1 MDVCVEAT
9 PLCPE
14 CSTPLDVLER
24 LITGVRMRGY
34 QCAHC
39 NMLYFD
45 ERQVVRLASTIKRRV
60 QEGLPSGF
68 EEAEAGDTTTG

>member
-1 MDVCVEAT
+1 
-9 PLCPE
+9 
-14 CSTPLDVLER
+14 
-24 LITGVRMRGY
+24 MRGY

-45 ERQVVRLASTIKRRV
+45 ERQVIRLASTIKRRV

-68 EEAEAGDTTTG
+68 EEAEAGDATS